1 MTSLELNRENLKNLE
16 IITEAAA
23 GFQEYIEGIILSV
36 PNSTKVPPARIPT
49 AIKELNKSIERA
61 AQLK

>member
-36 PNSTKVPPARIPT
+36 PNSTKVPPARIPP

>member
-1 MTSLELNRENLKNLE
+1 MTSLQLNKENLKNLE

-36 PNSTKVPPARIPT
+36 PNSEKIPPVRIPT
-49 AIKELNKSIERA
+49 AIKELNKSIEQA